1 MSQSASATGPAPATA
16 TGPRP
21 GTAPRPGTGALA
33 PTRTGAPPSPK
44 PGAAQAHL
52 STPRSLRLWT
62 LETVLACAVFALTS
76 LATMWNATTAGSEA
90 ADDAAQLV
98 RIQSIRANL
107 LRADSLAT
115 NAFLVGGLESA
126 DQRSAY
132 DEALE
137 ETTQLLAEA
146 AAAQPE
152 DRESLSVLNRAV
164 LRYAADMEQARAN
177 NRQGYPVGAGYLS
190 EASAELRTAALPIL
204 EELAAVNQQ
213 RANDQLEANNHP
225 WFELIGI
232 AAVVVLVVAMFWT
245 ARRFRRVINV
255 GLLVATALALV
266 TLVAG
271 MAVLA
276 NNRSVSDDI
285 RSGDLDTITTVGAM
299 RAAANEAKVQE
310 SLRLIAHGS
319 GASHEEAWKRASQD
333 VEDGLSGSGG
343 NLRQLWA
350 NYVEAHE
357 TVVENDENGK
367 WEDAVEFATGGDD
380 DSPNA
385 TFDAFDDEASA
396 MLDAS
401 ADQVRQEADRLAVGP
416 MVLLF
421 LGVPALV
428 VAAIF
433 SAVGLRA
440 RLREYQ

>member
-44 PGAAQAHL
+44 PGAAQAQR

-62 LETVLACAVFALTS
+62 LATVLACAVFALTS

-440 RLREYQ
+440 RLKEYQ